1 MPKFLPR
8 PRSALRELWRHEAA
22 GGVLLMLAAAAALIL
37 ANSPAAD
44 FYFGLLKLKLGPLS
58 VLHWINDALMAVF
71 FLLVGLEIK
80 RELLDGHL
88 ATWRDRTLPMLAA
101 AGGMVAPAAFYLAVT
116 SGNPELRAGWAI
128 PAATDIA
135 FAIGV
140 LSLLGSRVPV
150 SLKLLL
156 TTIAIV
162 DDMGAV
168 AIIAIGY
175 TDSLSGA
182 WLMASLGI
190 MALLW
195 GLNKLDIGHPALWLA
210 GFVVLWFA
218 LLQSGVHATVA
229 GVLAALFVP
238 VHVTKGRP
246 DAAASPLHRLEHGL
260 QAPVAFFILPLFGLA
275 NAGVA
280 LAGANVAA
288 TLPIAIAA
296 GLFFGKQLGIFG
308 AIWLTVKAGW
318 SPKPAGASWAQLYGL
333 ALLCGI
339 GFTMSLFIGELA
351 FDDPV
356 LGPEVK
362 IGVLFGSLL
371 SAVLGATLLYF
382 SGTKKEAA

>member
-44 FYFGLLKLKLGPLS
+44 AYFGLLKLKLGPLS
-58 VLHWINDALMAVF
+58 VLHWINDALMAIF
-71 FLLVGLEIK
+71 FLQVGLEIK

-88 ATWRDRTLPMLAA
+88 ATWRDRTLPMFAA
-101 AGGMVAPAAFYLAVT
+101 VGGMVAPAAFYLAVT
-116 SGNPELRAGWAI
+116 SGNPELRVGWAI

-182 WLMASLGI
+182 WLLVSLGV

-195 GLNKLDIGHPALWLA
+195 GLNKLDIGYPATWLV
-210 GFVVLWFA
+210 GFALLWFA
-218 LLQSGVHATVA
+218 VLQSGVHATVA

-238 VHVTKGRP
+238 VHVAKGRP
-246 DAAASPLHRLEHGL
+246 DAAASTLHRLEHGL

-275 NAGVA
+275 NAGVT

-288 TLPIAIAA
+288 TLPIAIAV

-308 AIWLTVKAGW
+308 AIWLTVRAGW

>member
-88 ATWRDRTLPMLAA
+88 ATWRDRTLPMLGA

-182 WLMASLGI
+182 WLMA
-190 MALLW
+190 
-195 GLNKLDIGHPALWLA
+195 
-210 GFVVLWFA
+210 
-218 LLQSGVHATVA
+218 
-229 GVLAALFVP
+229 
-238 VHVTKGRP
+238 
-246 DAAASPLHRLEHGL
+246 RL
-260 QAPVAFFILPLFGLA
+260 
-275 NAGVA
+275 
-280 LAGANVAA
+280 
-288 TLPIAIAA
+288 
-296 GLFFGKQLGIFG
+296 
-308 AIWLTVKAGW
+308 
-318 SPKPAGASWAQLYGL
+318 ASWR
-333 ALLCGI
+333 C
-339 GFTMSLFIGELA
+339 S
-351 FDDPV
+351 
-356 LGPEVK
+356 
-362 IGVLFGSLL
+362 
-371 SAVLGATLLYF
+371 GA
-382 SGTKKEAA
+382 